1 MKAVDATL
9 SGVRLEL
16 FGGPVVRGAGGG
28 RSVSPTQELLLLAV
42 WGHERTGIS
51 RRRAI
56 WLLWEED
63 DEATARHRLSQ
74 LLSRLRIRLG
84 MGKRGGKRGKIGG
97 RDPVAVGRG
106 GG

>member
-1 MKAVDATL
+1 MIRLPEPSSTGTFRSPDAGPVLGSGKNPSKSRRNTSLKAVDATL

-56 WLLWEED
+56 
-63 DEATARHRLSQ
+63 
-74 LLSRLRIRLG
+74 
-84 MGKRGGKRGKIGG
+84 
-97 RDPVAVGRG
+97 
-106 GG
+106 